1 MFKTLLVFL
10 LSVITYSSFA
20 QVLRERIYIKG
31 GDEFWENF
39 SKEMFL
45 YPSFKDGTIEY
56 KNGKLYKSRLNY
68 NRALGTIQFITDKND
83 TLALA
88 NEENIKLVKIGNDVF
103 EFNPFCVQVVNG
115 DRIRLSKSEKLQVSD
130 ARQIGAYGKTNTTAG
145 VDSYNKMYT
154 WLGAYELSANEV
166 LLCSKNTTFY
176 IVTNDHELVP
186 AGRKNILR
194 AFASKENAVKKFI
207 DSKNINFTR
216 EADLL
221 ELTNYISSL

>member
-1 MFKTLLVFL
+1 
-10 LSVITYSSFA
+10 
-20 QVLRERIYIKG
+20 
-31 GDEFWENF
+31 
-39 SKEMFL
+39 
-45 YPSFKDGTIEY
+45 
-56 KNGKLYKSRLNY
+56 
-68 NRALGTIQFITDKND
+68 
-83 TLALA
+83 
-88 NEENIKLVKIGNDVF
+88 
-103 EFNPFCVQVVNG
+103 VVNG